1 MLKYTLTC
9 TLTYNKLSFK
19 EKQLMIEPDKE
30 LEKYY
35 EDMLS
40 MFRTNG
46 WTTLKEDLETN
57 AKGIDSVEAS
67 KNVEDL
73 FFRKGQ
79 LYVIASLLNLE
90 EQVRTAYDNLG
101 AEEDAT
107 V

>member
-1 MLKYTLTC
+1 
-9 TLTYNKLSFK
+9 
-19 EKQLMIEPDKE
+19 MIETDKE

-40 MFRTNG
+40 MFRTSG
-46 WTTLKEDLETN
+46 WKTLSEDLLTN
-57 AKGIDSVEAS
+57 SKGINSVEGT
-67 KNVEDL
+67 KDEKDL

-90 EQVRTAYDNLG
+90 EQVRDAYDNLG
-101 AEEDAT
+101 MEDDAA

>member
-1 MLKYTLTC
+1 MMET
-9 TLTYNKLSFK
+9 
-19 EKQLMIEPDKE
+19 DKE

-40 MFRTNG
+40 MFRTDG
-46 WTTLKEDLETN
+46 WTTLKE
-57 AKGIDSVEAS
+57 EAS

-90 EQVRTAYDNLG
+90 EHVRDAYDRLG
-101 AEEDAT
+101 EDPDAAL
-107 V
+107 

>member
-1 MLKYTLTC
+1 MET
-9 TLTYNKLSFK
+9 
-19 EKQLMIEPDKE
+19 DKE

-40 MFRTNG
+40 MFRTDG

-57 AKGIDSVEAS
+57 SKGIDSVEAS

-90 EQVRTAYDNLG
+90 EHVRDAYDRLG
-101 AEEDAT
+101 EDPDAAL
-107 V
+107 